1 MYLTLGRKRVF
12 PVKKIDRRVF
22 VTFQDEE
29 SCGASLG
36 LDVSNIAGIYCNFL
50 SSFAIS
56 LFSFASRLHADLH
69 FPGLDSRTAEQPN
82 NFCEVPPF
90 LFSTACS
97 AIWGEWEI
105 CRVREGG
112 GQFEPSAATKHETYF
127 ESQLNCKMDMIF
139 NSCIFIHY
147 FFITYD

>member
-50 SSFAIS
+50 SPFAIS
-56 LFSFASRLHADLH
+56 LFPFASRLHEDLH
-69 FPGLDSRTAEQPN
+69 FPGFDSRTISAKCRH
-82 NFCEVPPF
+82 FCF
-90 LFSTACS
+90 QSTASS

-112 GQFEPSAATKHETYF
+112 GLFDPSAATKHETYF
-127 ESQLNCKMDMIF
+127 ESQLNSKIDMIF
-139 NSCIFIHY
+139 PCLQVMYIHSL
-147 FFITYD
+147 FFYNL